1 MSYRLSTVID
11 DGLIDKLRGLAGG
24 ERKIGA
30 YLSQLI
36 ASLPDDGAIA
46 VPANDDLL
54 LNDTATLAAFVA
66 LGREIS
72 TLRIELQH
80 ARMRA
85 YYYQQQCE
93 GIAEQEPIL

>member
-1 MSYRLSTVID
+1 MKNTMTISLD
-11 DGLIDKLRGLAGG
+11 DGMREKLRTLAGG
-24 ERKIGA
+24 ERKVGA
-30 YLSQLI
+30 YLSRLI
-36 ASLPDDGAIA
+36 ASLPGDGAAIA
-46 VPANDDLL
+46 PSNDDML

-85 YYYQQQCE
+85 YYFQQQCE
-93 GIAEQEPIL
+93 DVAEQEQAE

>member
-1 MSYRLSTVID
+1 MSYRLSTAID

-30 YLSQLI
+30 YLSRLI

-46 VPANDDLL
+46 ERLDDDLL
-54 LNDTATLAAFVA
+54 LSDTATLAAFVA

-93 GIAEQEPIL
+93 GIAEQENA